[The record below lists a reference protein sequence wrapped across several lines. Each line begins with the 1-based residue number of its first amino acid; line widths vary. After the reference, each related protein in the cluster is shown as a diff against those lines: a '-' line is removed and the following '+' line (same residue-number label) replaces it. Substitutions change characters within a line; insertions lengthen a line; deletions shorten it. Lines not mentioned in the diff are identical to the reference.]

1 MCGFVG
7 VLCADGATDDQVAAV
22 QRMSARLRHRGPDDD
37 GSWHGAMG
45 EAVLGHRRLAILD
58 LTAEGHQPM
67 QSPSGRYVLAFNG
80 EIYNFRGLRSELEAA
95 GARFRGH
102 SDTEVLLR
110 GVEEWGLADTLRRS
124 AGMFALALWDRKS
137 ATLQLAR
144 DRMGEKPLYYGWSG
158 RSFVFGSELK
168 ALRAHPDWRGVIDR
182 DVLALYLRHGYVP
195 APYSIYRGIS
205 KLLPGTI
212 VTVTDPPVGATT
224 EPVPYW
230 SVRDAAERGM
240 ATPLRGGDDASVAE
254 LENVLGDVV
263 GEQMLS
269 DVPLGAFLSGGVDSS
284 TIVALMQARSSRPV
298 QTFTIGFHEAGFN
311 EAEFAG
317 AVARHLGTD
326 HTELY
331 VTPEEA
337 MAVIP
342 RLASIYDEPFGDSSQ
357 IPTCL
362 VAALARRQVTVAL
375 SGDGADELF
384 GGYNRYVHAE
394 RLWNRA
400 QRLPSGARRAL
411 AGALRA
417 VPSTGWDAIF
427 RGAGSVLPAARRVPQ
442 PGDRVHKLARLL
454 GVGSA
459 AEMYSEFFSLWSD
472 PSQAIPSTAERGTI
486 IDDPSR
492 WPEVDSHVL
501 RAMFLDQVTY
511 LPDDILVK
519 VDRATMAVSL
529 ESRAPFLDHRVVE
542 LAWRMPLEL
551 KVRGGQGK
559 WALRQVLY
567 RHVPRELIERP
578 KMGFAVPVDRWLR
591 GPLRAWAEELLDAGR
606 LAREGFFAPDVIR
619 RKWLE
624 HLSGAQNW
632 SAQLWPVL
640 MFQAWLDQE
649 VALPAAESM
658 IAGSSPAGTTTLTS

>member
-7 VLCADGATDDQVAAV
+7 VLCADGATADQFSAV
-22 QRMSARLRHRGPDDD
+22 QAMSERLRHRGPDDD
-37 GSWHGAMG
+37 GSWHGRAD

-58 LTAEGHQPM
+58 LTSEGHQPM

-80 EIYNFRGLRSELEAA
+80 EIYNFRELRAELESL
-95 GARFRGH
+95 GATFRGH

-110 GVEEWGLADTLRRS
+110 GVEQWGLDATLRRS
-124 AGMFALALWDRKS
+124 AGMFALALWDRGEG
-137 ATLQLAR
+137 ALQLAR

-158 RSFVFGSELK
+158 RSFIFGSELK
-168 ALRAHPDWRGVIDR
+168 ALRAHPEWRGVIDR

-195 APYSIYRGIS
+195 APYSIYQGIS
-205 KLLPGTI
+205 KLAPGTI
-212 VTVTDPPVGATT
+212 LTLERAAPGTVPQPT
-224 EPVPYW
+224 PYW
-230 SVRDAAERGM
+230 SVREAAEQGL
-240 ATPLRGGDDASVAE
+240 AVPFEASDGAAVSE
-254 LENVLGDVV
+254 LEAVLTRVI
-263 GEQMLS
+263 GEQMIA

-284 TIVALMQARSSRPV
+284 AIVALMQSMSSRPV
-298 QTFTIGFHEAGFN
+298 RTFTIGFHESGYN
-311 EAEFAG
+311 EAEFAK
-317 AVARHLGTD
+317 AVAAHIGTD

-337 MAVIP
+337 RSVIP
-342 RLASIYDEPFGDSSQ
+342 RLPSIYDEPFGDSSQ

-362 VAALARRQVTVAL
+362 VAALARQQVTVAL

-400 QRLPSGARRAL
+400 QRLPAFSRRAL
-411 AGALRA
+411 AGALRS
-417 VPSTGWDAIF
+417 VKSTGWDAFF
-427 RGAGSVLPAARRVPQ
+427 RGAGHVVPAARRVPQ

-454 GVGSA
+454 GVSSA
-459 AEMYSEFFSLWSD
+459 AEMYTEFFSLWSD
-472 PSQAIPSTAERGTI
+472 PSMAVPGARERETI
-486 IDDPSR
+486 VDDQSR
-492 WPEVDSHVL
+492 WPELDSHVL

-542 LAWRMPLEL
+542 LAWRLPLHR

-559 WALRQVLY
+559 WALREVLY

-591 GPLRAWAEELLDAGR
+591 GPLRDWAEELLDGGR
-606 LAREGFFAPDVIR
+606 LAGEGYFAPEVIR
-619 RKWLE
+619 RKWHE

-640 MFQAWLDQE
+640 MFQAWLDEETSQS
-649 VALPAAESM
+649 LSGPTIAAG
-658 IAGSSPAGTTTLTS
+658 IPAGATTRTG

>member
-7 VLCADGATDDQVAAV
+7 VLCADRASGDQVAAV
-22 QRMSARLRHRGPDDD
+22 GRMSGRLRHRGPDDE
-37 GSWHGAMG
+37 GIWHGAAG

-58 LTAEGHQPM
+58 LSVEGHQPM
-67 QSPSGRYVLAFNG
+67 ESSSGRYVLAFNG
-80 EIYNFRGLRSELEAA
+80 EIYNFRELRTELERS
-95 GARFRGH
+95 GCSFRGH

-110 GVEEWGLADTLRRS
+110 GVESWGLEAVLRRA
-124 AGMFALALWDRKS
+124 AGMFALALWDRS
-137 ATLQLAR
+137 TATLQLAR
-144 DRMGEKPLYYGWSG
+144 DRMGEKPLYYGWAG
-158 RSFVFGSELK
+158 RSFLFGSELK
-168 ALRAHPDWRGVIDR
+168 ALRAHPEWRGVIDR

-195 APYSIYRGIS
+195 APYSIYQGIA
-205 KLLPGTI
+205 KLAPGTML
-212 VTVTDPPVGATT
+212 TLRSPTT
-224 EPVPYW
+224 GDTPEPSVYW
-230 SVRDAAERGM
+230 SVRDAAERGAAEPVEGGGEAAVDEL
-240 ATPLRGGDDASVAE
+240 AT
-254 LENVLGDVV
+254 VLGTVV
-263 GEQMLS
+263 GEQMVA

-284 TIVALMQARSSRPV
+284 AIVALMQERSSRPV
-298 QTFTIGFHEAGFN
+298 RTFTIGFNEAGFN
-311 EAEFAG
+311 EAEFAK
-317 AVARHLGTD
+317 AVAAHLGTD

-337 MAVIP
+337 RSVIP
-342 RLASIYDEPFGDSSQ
+342 RLPAIYDEPFGDSSQ

-362 VAALARRQVTVAL
+362 VAALARQQVTVAL

-400 QRLPSGARRAL
+400 QRLPRAARRGVAS
-411 AGALRA
+411 ALRA
-417 VPSTGWDAIF
+417 VPATGWDALF
-427 RGAGSVLPAARRVPQ
+427 RAAGAVVPAVRRVPQ

-454 GVGSA
+454 GVTSA
-459 AEMYSEFFSLWSD
+459 AGMYSEFFSLWSD
-472 PSQAIPSTAERGTI
+472 PSQAVPGARERETI

-492 WPEVDSHVL
+492 WPDVDSHVL

-542 LAWRMPLEL
+542 LAWRIPLES
-551 KVRGGQGK
+551 KVQGGQGK
-559 WALRQVLY
+559 WALRQLLY

-591 GPLRAWAEELLDAGR
+591 GPLREWAEALLDADR
-606 LAREGFFAPDVIR
+606 LAREGYFAPAVIGR
-619 RKWLE
+619 RWRE
-624 HLSGAQNW
+624 HLSGSQNW

-640 MFQAWLDQE
+640 MFQAWLDEE
-649 VALPAAESM
+649 VAQSGPLPAV
-658 IAGSSPAGTTTLTS
+658 AGDRPAGNITFTS